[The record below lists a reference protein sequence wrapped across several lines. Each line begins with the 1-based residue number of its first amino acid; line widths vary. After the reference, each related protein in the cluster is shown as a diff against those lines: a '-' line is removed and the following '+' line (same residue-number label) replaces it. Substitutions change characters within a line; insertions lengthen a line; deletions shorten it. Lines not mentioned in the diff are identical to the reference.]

1 MKPTIAEVMGRAPV
15 IPVLEIEDG
24 AQAVPLARAL
34 VAGGLPVL
42 EVTLRTA
49 AALDAITAIRREV
62 PEATVGVGTVTRAA
76 DCARAADAGAAFLVS
91 PGVTE
96 RLLAAAGQAGLGL
109 LPGVATASEIILAGE
124 SGLRHLKFFPAEAS
138 GGVTMLRAL
147 QGPFPDVRFCPTGGI
162 RPDNFLDYLS
172 LPNVICVGGSWLA
185 PASAL
190 ATGDWERITALA
202 RQVSGERPRAVAANR
217 PVEDDAL
224 SSVAGEEDPG
234 AAAEDLRG
242 DY

>member
-1 MKPTIAEVMGRAPV
+1 MQPTIVEVMGRAPV

-24 AQAVPLARAL
+24 AHAVPLARAL

-49 AALDAITAIRREV
+49 AALDAVTAIRREV
-62 PEATVGVGTVTRAA
+62 PEALVGVGTVTRSA

-96 RLLAAAGQAGLGL
+96 RLLAGADQAGLGL
-109 LPGVATASEIILAGE
+109 LPGVATASEILLAGE
-124 SGLRHLKFFPAEAS
+124 AGVRHLKFFPAEAS
-138 GGVTMLRAL
+138 GGVGALRAL
-147 QGPFPDVRFCPTGGI
+147 RGPFPEVRFCPTGGV
-162 RPDNFLDYLS
+162 RPENFLDYLS
-172 LPNVICVGGSWLA
+172 LSNVLCVGGSWLA

-190 ATGDWERITALA
+190 AGGDWARVTELA
-202 RQVSGERPRAVAANR
+202 RQVSGKRPRALAAGQ
-217 PVEDDAL
+217 PWDDDTL

-242 DY
+242 PP